1 MSFGSASSGATSGS
15 RSRSGTD
22 RVREAAGFNVLHRSA
37 DLLAIDK
44 PSGISLL
51 ADRSGAA
58 CLWDA
63 LREYLA
69 FDGGEPYS
77 VHRIDKGTSGVL
89 LVALTRERQAQL
101 TQAFARRDVG
111 KFYVARVVGDI
122 RLGGRTGCIDLPLVK
137 GRKSR
142 FRVAAP
148 RDRIVRH
155 GARWHLVG
163 RASPGH
169 ESISRLRR
177 LGGNAHHSL
186 LVLQPL
192 TGRTHQ
198 LRVHLAWIGYPI
210 AGDHLYGKPAA
221 SEQRWPRLALHC
233 HRIVV
238 NGIAITAPLPA
249 EFALSATRQPTAN
262 RRESGRGRGRIARNR
277 Q

>member
-1 MSFGSASSGATSGS
+1 MGDAVHFP
-15 RSRSGTD
+15 TD
-22 RVREAAGFNVLHRSA
+22 FNVLHRSA

-63 LREYLA
+63 LRDYLA
-69 FDGGEPYS
+69 ADGTEPFS

-101 TQAFARRDVG
+101 TQAFARREIG
-111 KFYVARVVGDI
+111 KFYVARVVGDV
-122 RLGGRTGCIDLPLVK
+122 RLGGHSGVIDLPLVK

-155 GARWHLVG
+155 GARWHLTG
-163 RASPGH
+163 RSSNGH
-169 ESISRLRR
+169 ESLSRLRR
-177 LGGNAHHSL
+177 LAGNAHHSL
-186 LVLQPL
+186 LALQPL

-198 LRVHLAWIGYPI
+198 LRVHLAWIGHPI
-210 AGDHLYGKPAA
+210 IGDHLYGKPAA
-221 SEQRWPRLALHC
+221 PEQLWPRLALHC

-238 NGIAITAPLPA
+238 NGLAITAPLPS
-249 EFALSATRQPTAN
+249 EFALPAARQPASH
-262 RRESGRGRGRIARNR
+262 RRESRGGGRRTAGDRE
-277 Q
+277 